1 MAPLPVIPDVFQG
14 VLAYQSGEAHFANVM
29 HFLAPSSNAGDVGS
43 DLVAATQNAGATSR
57 FQALV
62 SSAATFLHW
71 DVTPLDGISPTVR
84 TSFASGV
91 HGTGTTPCV
100 PAQAAGIISLKTSSR
115 GRSRRGRI
123 YVACVPAGLLDAD
136 GARFGTTWAPDV
148 ATFFGNFLAELAAL
162 PQAAELV
169 VVSRKLGDY

>member
-1 MAPLPVIPDVFQG
+1 M
-14 VLAYQSGEAHFANVM
+14 
-29 HFLAPSSNAGDVGS
+29 
-43 DLVAATQNAGATSR
+43 
-57 FQALV
+57 
-62 SSAATFLHW
+62 
-71 DVTPLDGISPTVR
+71 R

-91 HGTGTTPCV
+91 HSTGTTPCV
-100 PAQAAGIISLKTSSR
+100 PAQCAGIISLKTSSR

-169 VVSRKLGDY
+169 VVSRKLGDYEVVADWVGKREIGTIRRRAERQGNL